1 VDGALE
7 PAFDAA
13 EDTGMT
19 KAGAEVEIGRLDRWD
34 EIH

>member
-13 EDTGMT
+13 EDTGIA
-19 KAGAEVEIGRLDRWD
+19 KAGVEAEIGRLDRW